1 VTGDLALLLGNS
13 LLCLGEEVYFCDR
26 SLYSSE
32 RALQAA
38 NEGCDLL
45 ISLHINADGPSAS
58 GIEAWY
64 AHGNEGGKRL
74 ASSLLG
80 PLTSDLKVK
89 SRGIKDD
96 ALWRPSNDPTWQGGM
111 GILRNFPGPAVLLEL
126 LFISN
131 PQEERLLA
139 SPEFRRRK
147 RGGRVERQKE
157 AFK

>member
-1 VTGDLALLLGNS
+1 
-13 LLCLGEEVYFCDR
+13 
-26 SLYSSE
+26 
-32 RALQAA
+32 
-38 NEGCDLL
+38 
-45 ISLHINADGPSAS
+45 
-58 GIEAWY
+58 
-64 AHGNEGGKRL
+64 
-74 ASSLLG
+74 
-80 PLTSDLKVK
+80 
-89 SRGIKDD
+89 
-96 ALWRPSNDPTWQGGM
+96 M